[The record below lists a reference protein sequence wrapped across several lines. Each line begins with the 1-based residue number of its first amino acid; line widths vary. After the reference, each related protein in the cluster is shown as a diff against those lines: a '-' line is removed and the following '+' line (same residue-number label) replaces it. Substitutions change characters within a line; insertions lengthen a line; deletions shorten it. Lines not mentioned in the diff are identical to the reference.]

1 MTKHSVA
8 IGATPPRPLLKHHN
22 WEQGDEQFTLD
33 AVCVKMATGAKKHI
47 YQAPLGDGEIAQRLR
62 RYTLC
67 LSRYEVP
74 DVPKYA
80 KRWNINAPA
89 IDATNRI
96 VANLVHRSAYND
108 DPSLETT
115 NTRTLAM
122 VLNSATP
129 SENAF
134 YKAFSL
140 WGTKAF
146 AELVTQVTNPISLQT
161 LQSGANSLDELR
173 DWGYM
178 KQVRSHINSPSV
190 RYRKSAL
197 SYARSIAD
205 TLASRASEGAWKAQQ
220 ENNRHAKEKRRSE
233 ALAKKGTKIPN
244 ADGLSDEWM
253 ELIVAKPPL
262 ELNHSGRLG
271 RKIIACD
278 TGKEPRFISRMV
290 TDPDKRIFAR
300 KTRALGGVV
309 VIDASGSMSLS
320 EEELEAVVKASAGST
335 VLMYSSDMSNESTQ
349 PNCWVIARNGR
360 RVRHLPDPPG
370 GNGVDGPALV
380 YASKLRT
387 NRRVPIIWV
396 SDGQV
401 TGRRDMQ
408 TNNLHTDIK
417 RISRKLRIVRV
428 PTVHSAIKK
437 LKQLQGEQQ

>member
-74 DVPKYA
+74 DVPKYS

-108 DPSLETT
+108 DPSVETT

-122 VLNSATP
+122 VLNSETP

-146 AELVTQVTNPISLQT
+146 AELVTQITNPISLQT
-161 LQSGANSLDELR
+161 LQSGSNALEQLR
-173 DWGYM
+173 DYGYM
-178 KQVRSHINSPSV
+178 KQVRDYINSKSAS
-190 RYRKSAL
+190 YRRHAL

-205 TLASRASEGAWKAQQ
+205 TLASTSSEGAWRAQQ
-220 ENNRHAKEKRRSE
+220 EKNRSAREQRRAES
-233 ALAKKGTKIPN
+233 LARKGRKIPN
-244 ADGLSDEWM
+244 ADGLTDEWL
-253 ELIVAKPPL
+253 ELYVAKPPL
-262 ELNHSGRLG
+262 ELNHSGKMG
-271 RKIIACD
+271 RRIIACD

-309 VIDASGSMSLS
+309 VIDASGSMSLDNDD
-320 EEELEAVVKASAGST
+320 LERIVKASAGST
-335 VLMYSSDMSNESTQ
+335 VLMYSSCMSPSSDS

-360 RVRHLPDPPG
+360 RVRNLPEPPG

-401 TGRRDMQ
+401 TGRRDIQ
-408 TNNLHTDIK
+408 TDNLHTDIK
-417 RISRKLRIVRV
+417 RISRKLKIVRV
-428 PTVHSAIKK
+428 PTVNQAIRK